1 MLENIFK
8 SLPPETTKEVF
19 DVLLQNKHIRIERIV
34 SAGHTSP
41 ASGWYDQEENEW
53 VIVLE
58 GAGTILFEDGRKVTL
73 NKGDFLHIPAHEK
86 HKVAWTDPDRLTIWL
101 AVHYSGIAIFD

>member
-8 SLPPETTKEVF
+8 SLPSETTKEAF
-19 DVLLQNKHIRIERIV
+19 DVLLQNKTIRIERII
-34 SAGHTSP
+34 SKGNTSP
-41 ASGWYDQEENEW
+41 ASGWYDQDDNEW
-53 VIVLE
+53 VLVLE
-58 GAGTILFEDGRKVTL
+58 GAGTILFEDGRQVTL

-101 AVHYSGIAIFD
+101 AVYYDSRQKE